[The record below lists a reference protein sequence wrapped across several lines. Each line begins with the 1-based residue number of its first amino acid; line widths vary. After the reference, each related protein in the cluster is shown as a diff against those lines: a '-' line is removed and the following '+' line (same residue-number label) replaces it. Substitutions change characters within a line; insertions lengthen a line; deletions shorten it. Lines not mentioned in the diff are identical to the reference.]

1 MNTVLG
7 RCGWRRWQGLGLWA
21 WTSPERHRLGVQ
33 RLVQSEE
40 AAGSLVQGRGDLS
53 LPSCLPSANPTKEL
67 LNTHG
72 TGIRMFLLT
81 VPRGNGWSC
90 APPQTGSYSSDHAF
104 LLCDNVAV
112 QSVAF
117 VCWALAWPVRGL
129 DTGPLSD
136 RRRAEAQAHLVS
148 RPSPPRCLSTEE
160 MPKLARARS
169 WPCSTLN
176 SPLNPKVLRSASN

>member
-21 WTSPERHRLGVQ
+21 WTSPERHRRGVQ

-72 TGIRMFLLT
+72 TGIRVFLLT
-81 VPRGNGWSC
+81 MPRGNGCSC
-90 APPQTGSYSSDHAF
+90 APPQTGSYPSDHAF

-117 VCWALAWPVRGL
+117 VPLLPKLCLLGFGLASAGLGHRAALGQAQGWGPGTPRVS
-129 DTGPLSD
+129 PLS
-136 RRRAEAQAHLVS
+136 AEVPFHRGDAQAGT
-148 RPSPPRCLSTEE
+148 STE
-160 MPKLARARS
+160 LA
-169 WPCSTLN
+169 
-176 SPLNPKVLRSASN
+176 VLHAKQPA